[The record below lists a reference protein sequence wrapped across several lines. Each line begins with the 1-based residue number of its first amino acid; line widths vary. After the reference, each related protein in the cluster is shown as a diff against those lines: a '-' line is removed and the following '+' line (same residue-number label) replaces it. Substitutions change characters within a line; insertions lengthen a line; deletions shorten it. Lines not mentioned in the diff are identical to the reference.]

1 MTNNSRATQAASA
14 SSKVD
19 EFNELYEMVWEAYP
33 QDSVGGEAI
42 RASPA
47 TSAGSNYGD
56 YPNGDYPNLPN
67 KRTSC
72 CFGRQFG

>member
-1 MTNNSRATQAASA
+1 MANNSRAAQAAPP
-14 SSKVD
+14 SSKAD
-19 EFNELYEMVWEAYP
+19 EFDELYEMVWEAYP
-33 QDSVGGEAI
+33 QDSVGGGAI

-47 TSAGSNYGD
+47 TSAGSNSGD
-56 YPNGDYPNLPN
+56 YPNGNYPNIPN